1 MPPLIEDLALAL
13 TCCPPKRVP
22 LKRTAFASRNK
33 RRAAVRAAFLLG
45 EKARCCGAWVI
56 VSYAGDLVGVGGVGL
71 EVGRSRDEGGFCCWW
86 LTVTAVVACCPDV
99 SSIAVTAVVAC
110 CPDVS
115 SIAVTAVVACCPD
128 VFSNAVTVV
137 VACCPDVFS
146 IAVTAVVA
154 CCPDASSS
162 AAGEGRGGGRSDR
175 STASAPSFLTTA
187 SSPAPPLGSCSV
199 LLWGVVAADR
209 FFRGLFRGSG
219 GGFGGA
225 TRGGFHKT
233 KYFPG
238 LGAPSCVV

>member
-110 CPDVS
+110 CPD
-115 SIAVTAVVACCPD
+115 
-128 VFSNAVTVV
+128 
-137 VACCPDVFS
+137 
-146 IAVTAVVA
+146 
-154 CCPDASSS
+154 ASSS

-238 LGAPSCVV
+238 LGAPSCGV